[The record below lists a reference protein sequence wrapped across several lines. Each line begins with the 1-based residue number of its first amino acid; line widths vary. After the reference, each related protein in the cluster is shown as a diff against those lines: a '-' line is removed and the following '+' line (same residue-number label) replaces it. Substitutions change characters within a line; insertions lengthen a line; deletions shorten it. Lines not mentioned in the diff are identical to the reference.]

1 MTFHRVPPGCFPLT
15 SYSTEGSYP
24 QWGSSSFLPLLQPQT
39 LSSASVSWGICVPG
53 VGGDRDY

>member
-1 MTFHRVPPGCFPLT
+1 MTFHRVPRGCFPLT

-53 VGGDRDY
+53 VGG